1 MNTVTPTS
9 WPDLIEELFSN
20 SLNNKLDRHRSPYG
34 FRGMTVESYK
44 LQTSLMRLNH
54 SFEKVAKI
62 EARLLDSFRKYA
74 HSFFD
79 EKHSN
84 WHWISLAQHH
94 GLPTR
99 LLDWSFSPFVALHF
113 ATDDLSKMD
122 HNGVVWCVN
131 FEETHRYLPEGLR
144 QHFEGERRSS
154 LPIEVLAKDFP
165 DFKQFDDPDKNDTFV
180 LFFEPPSLDQR
191 IVNQVAL
198 FSFTSR
204 ADMKLDEWLEA
215 ESVHYPKISK
225 RVIIPAGLKW
235 EVRDKLDQTGITER
249 VLFPGLDGLSTW
261 LKRWYTPKVSGSS
274 NARITPDHKPNTHPG
289 TGPERGG

>member
-1 MNTVTPTS
+1 MKTVTPRT
-9 WPDLIEELFSN
+9 WHALIKALFADSFNEELG
-20 SLNNKLDRHRSPYG
+20 RHRSPYG
-34 FRGMTVESYK
+34 FRGMTDSNYELK
-44 LQTSLMRLNH
+44 TSLMRLNH
-54 SFEKVAKI
+54 SIEKVARI
-62 EARLLDSFRKYA
+62 ESRMLDSFRKYA

-79 EKHSN
+79 QKHSN
-84 WHWISLAQHH
+84 WHWLSLAQHH

-122 HNGVVWCVN
+122 KDGVVWCVN
-131 FEETHRYLPEGLR
+131 LFETQRYLPKEMR
-144 QHFEGERRSS
+144 EFFEQDRRSS

-165 DFKQFDDPDKNDTFV
+165 EFRAFDDPDQHNDFV

-204 ADMKLDEWLEA
+204 AGLNLNEWLEK
-215 ESVHYPKISK
+215 ESVKHTKICK

-235 EVRDKLDQTGITER
+235 EVRDKLDQAGITER

-261 LKRWYTPKVSGSS
+261 IKRWYTPTAH
-274 NARITPDHKPNTHPG
+274 NASARS
-289 TGPERGG
+289 

>member
-1 MNTVTPTS
+1 
-9 WPDLIEELFSN
+9 
-20 SLNNKLDRHRSPYG
+20 
-34 FRGMTVESYK
+34 MTVASYK
-44 LQTSLMRLNH
+44 LQSSLMRLNH
-54 SFEKVAKI
+54 PIEKVAKI

-113 ATDDLSKMD
+113 ATDDLSKMNQD
-122 HNGVVWCVN
+122 GIVWCIN
-131 FEETHRYLPEGLR
+131 FAETQQYLKNDLR
-144 QHFEGERRSS
+144 RFFEAEKRSS
-154 LPIEVLAKDFP
+154 LPIEWLAKEFADFEAFDVP
-165 DFKQFDDPDKNDTFV
+165 DAHEDFV

-204 ADMKLDEWLEA
+204 ANLNLDEWLEK
-215 ESVHYPKISK
+215 ESVQRPEICK
-225 RVIIPAGLKW
+225 RVIIPADLKW
-235 EVRDKLDQTGITER
+235 EIRDKLDQSGITER
-249 VLFPGLDGLSTW
+249 VLFPGLDGLSVTVRRRRVGCATRREVD
-261 LKRWYTPKVSGSS
+261 LV
-274 NARITPDHKPNTHPG
+274 
-289 TGPERGG
+289 ERTC

>member
-1 MNTVTPTS
+1 MKTVTPAS
-9 WPDLIEELFSN
+9 WPALIEELFAN
-20 SLNNKLDRHRSPYG
+20 SLNEELGRHRSPYG
-34 FRGMTVESYK
+34 FRGMTVAGYK

-54 SFEKVAKI
+54 PVEKVGKI
-62 EARLLDSFRKYA
+62 EARLLASFRKYA

-113 ATDDLSKMD
+113 ATDDISKMNQD
-122 HNGVVWCVN
+122 GVVWCTN
-131 FEETHRYLPEGLR
+131 LAETQHYLPDDLR
-144 QHFEGERRSS
+144 QFFEAERLSS
-154 LPIEVLAKDFP
+154 LPIEKLAKEFET
-165 DFKQFDDPDKNDTFV
+165 FEGFDNPDKYNDFV

-191 IVNQVAL
+191 IINQVAL

-204 ADMKLDEWLEA
+204 PGLNLDEWLEKA
-215 ESVHYPKISK
+215 SLQRPEICK
-225 RVIIPAGLKW
+225 RVIISADLKW
-235 EVRDKLDQTGITER
+235 EIRDKLDQSGITER

-261 LKRWYTPKVSGSS
+261 IKRWYTPKD
-274 NARITPDHKPNTHPG
+274 REPMK
-289 TGPERGG
+289 